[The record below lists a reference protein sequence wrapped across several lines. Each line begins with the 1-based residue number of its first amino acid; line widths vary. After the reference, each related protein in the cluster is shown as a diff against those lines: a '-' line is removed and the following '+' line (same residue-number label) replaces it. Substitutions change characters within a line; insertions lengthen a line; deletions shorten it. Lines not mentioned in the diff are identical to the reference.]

1 MKTNNTTTPNT
12 STTLSTKP
20 NESELADIIARYL
33 VSKKAEDVIVLN
45 LANKT
50 TIADYFVIA
59 SSRNSVHS
67 KALAEGVDEILSK
80 EYKIEPLRRDGIA
93 GTTDVRWVV
102 LDYSA
107 VIVHIFNKETRELY
121 RLEQLWTGNKDNI
134 VEYK

>member
-1 MKTNNTTTPNT
+1 MKTTNKDTQQT
-12 STTLSTKP
+12 TKP
-20 NESELADIIARYL
+20 NETELADIIARYL

-67 KALAEGVDEILSK
+67 KALIEGVDECLSK

-93 GTTDVRWVV
+93 GTTDVRWAV
-102 LDYSA
+102 LDYSS
-107 VIVHIFNKETRELY
+107 VIVHIFAKETRELY
-121 RLEQLWTGNKDNI
+121 RLEQLWMGAKDSI